1 MISASHQPNLL
12 PKDTLMTLSI
22 TSDNKASPQALDD
35 DLFAPSPRH
44 PESRLE
50 AEWLF
55 LFNKLPPDQWFGADY
70 AYKTSGWLKVHT
82 NIRKRQRILTQ
93 ISTAYQSGEFG
104 WSEYRSQILKRIN
117 MHVLKLHQHH
127 GVEDEGLFPKLIRM
141 YPQLQEGFEILRR
154 DHERLDALLDELQ
167 AQNDQLART
176 EVEDKVLAVQLHQ
189 TLVDVTNLL
198 SQHLSDEEDLVIPI
212 LGLRQG

>member
-1 MISASHQPNLL
+1 
-12 PKDTLMTLSI
+12 MTLSI
-22 TSDNKASPQALDD
+22 TSNNKASPQVLDD

-93 ISTAYQSGEFG
+93 ISEGYQSGEYD
-104 WSEYRSQILKRIN
+104 WAKYRSQMLKRIN
-117 MHVLKLHQHH
+117 IHILKLHQHH
-127 GVEDEGLFPKLIRM
+127 GVEDEGFFPEFIRM

-167 AQNDQLART
+167 AQNDQLTRS
-176 EVEDKVLAVQLHQ
+176 EVGDKALAEQLHQ
-189 TLVDVTNLL
+189 TLMDASKLL
-198 SQHLSDEEDLVIPI
+198 SQHLTDEEDVVIPI

>member
-1 MISASHQPNLL
+1 
-12 PKDTLMTLSI
+12 MTFSI
-22 TSDNKASPQALDD
+22 TSDNKASPQVLDD
-35 DLFAPSPRH
+35 DLFAPSPHH
-44 PESRLE
+44 PDSRLE
-50 AEWLF
+50 ADWLF

-93 ISTAYQSGEFG
+93 ISTAYQSGEFD

-127 GVEDEGLFPKLIRM
+127 EVEDEGFFPEFIRM
-141 YPQLQEGFEILRR
+141 YPQLQAGFEILGC
-154 DHERLDALLDELQ
+154 DHVRLDALLDKLQ
-167 AQNDQLART
+167 LQNDTLARS
-176 EVEDKVLAVQLHQ
+176 EVEDKALAEQLHQ
-189 TLVDVTNLL
+189 TLMDASKLL
-198 SQHLSDEEDLVIPI
+198 LQHLTDEEDVVIPI